1 MTNTITNVMFL
12 QLFALNNGANATV
25 ASGSMGTGA
34 VNTDLSVEMKEFYDK
49 TLIEMAGPELIHDQ
63 FAQKRPIPAGGG
75 KTIEFRRYASFPK
88 ALTPL
93 QEGVPPTS
101 TVLEASAIKATV
113 DQYGAFSKITDVLE
127 LTAIDNNI
135 AEATKL
141 HGRQAGLTLDTI
153 TRNAMH
159 MGTRVRYCPSAK
171 TPDTEITSR
180 KNLQAD
186 SKLTVDVIMQTV
198 ASLRASNAPTIGG
211 KYIGI
216 IHPFVA
222 YDLMRDPEW
231 IEAHKYTDSTKLY
244 NGEIGEIG
252 GVRFIQSSEAKI
264 YSSTGD
270 AAHTPNDSNDVKY
283 DDSVPAGLGVFGTL
297 IFGEGAY
304 GTTEI
309 TGGGLKHIFKSKE
322 SGGTSN
328 PLEQYSTVGWKATK
342 TAEILIDDYIV
353 RVESCSPKFSA
364 NLAAN

>member
-1 MTNTITNVMFL
+1 MTSTITNVMFL
-12 QLFALNNGANATV
+12 QLFALTEGANATV
-25 ASGSMGTGA
+25 ASGSMGTGT

-159 MGTRVRYCPSAK
+159 MGTRVRYCPSAAA
-171 TPDTEITSR
+171 PDTEITTR
-180 KNLQAD
+180 GNLKAD

-264 YSSTGD
+264 YEG
-270 AAHTPNDSNDVKY
+270 
-283 DDSVPAGLGVFGTL
+283 GVFGTL
-297 IFGEGAY
+297 IFGDGAY

-328 PLEQYSTVGWKATK
+328 PLEQYSTVGWKAMK

-353 RVESCSPKFSA
+353 RVESKSPKFSA
-364 NLAAN
+364 GLAAN